1 MEVESMVTDVWYAD
15 YYYEYIIMTMIIIFQ
30 LFFN

>member
-1 MEVESMVTDVWYAD
+1 MEVESMVRDVWYVD
-15 YYYEYIIMTMIIIFQ
+15 YCYEYIIMTMIIIFQ